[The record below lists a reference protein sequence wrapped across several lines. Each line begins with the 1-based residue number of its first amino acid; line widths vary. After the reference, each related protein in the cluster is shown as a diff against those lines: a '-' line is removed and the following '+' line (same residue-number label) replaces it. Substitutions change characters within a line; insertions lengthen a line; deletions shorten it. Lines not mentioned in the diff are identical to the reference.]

1 MAVLVDDLLKN
12 VLINANSSDRIV
24 IITGYFS
31 PDIIDKIA
39 ALGKPFEYYYGMYGV
54 DKIRPSVLSAL
65 RNINAKYSNLK
76 ISFVNTQRVHTKCYL
91 FYDSNNMFNA
101 MAGSANCSMQGLC
114 SMANAE
120 MLAELNL
127 SVLQRRAE
135 RTETSDPIKSESRF
149 STQPTNAASDK
160 PPVAANTGSPGSCSA
175 AAANTN
181 AGSSAAIQPD
191 RCSAR
196 SAATASEGDL
206 SRCHDR
212 GCMAASCPAEPSA
225 AVDCC
230 GRTAAPSAKA
240 SGCIACN
247 AGAGGQGLRRIVAGC
262 GYIGRNPRRAAAG
275 RTPSA
280 SKGQKNAGNYHCRVC
295 IDSGCWVCSSFHYQC
310 SAEEQARG
318 CKFVCQQFQSGG

>member
-65 RNINAKYSNLK
+65 RNINAKYSNLE

-101 MAGSANCSMQGLC
+101 MVGSANCSMQGLC

-127 SVLQRRAE
+127 SVLQKGDYLVKLNDYYKKIKKNSIDINDPSVKVAKNKKVKTIKSPRGFLPL
-135 RTETSDPIKSESRF
+135 TSDPLTAIMPLYYF
-149 STQPTNAASDK
+149 DK
-160 PPVAANTGSPGSCSA
+160 KGK
-175 AAANTN
+175 
-181 AGSSAAIQPD
+181 
-191 RCSAR
+191 RC
-196 SAATASEGDL
+196 T
-206 SRCHDR
+206 
-212 GCMAASCPAEPSA
+212 
-225 AVDCC
+225 
-230 GRTAAPSAKA
+230 
-240 SGCIACN
+240 
-247 AGAGGQGLRRIVAGC
+247 
-262 GYIGRNPRRAAAG
+262 YIGGGPNWGNQNGHIGKKRKAMEAYIPVL
-275 RTPSA
+275 TDHLDYYPLPFSA
-280 SKGQKNAGNYHCRVC
+280 ISCYENYKWRKE
-295 IDSGCWVCSSFHYQC
+295 D
-310 SAEEQARG
+310 
-318 CKFVCQQFQSGG
+318 

>member
-101 MAGSANCSMQGLC
+101 MVGSANCSMQGLC

-127 SVLQRRAE
+127 SVLQKG
-135 RTETSDPIKSESRF
+135 DYLVKLNDYYKKIKKNSIDINDLITNGSIDLIVNSPSGKESAHDDSYLR
-149 STQPTNAASDK
+149 K
-160 PPVAANTGSPGSCSA
+160 
-175 AAANTN
+175 
-181 AGSSAAIQPD
+181 AAIKAKIPYMTTIAG
-191 RCSAR
+191 AR
-196 SAATASEGDL
+196 ATAKGILYVQAHGDSDVKSLQELHSEIKD
-206 SRCHDR
+206 
-212 GCMAASCPAEPSA
+212 AE
-225 AVDCC
+225 
-230 GRTAAPSAKA
+230 
-240 SGCIACN
+240 
-247 AGAGGQGLRRIVAGC
+247 
-262 GYIGRNPRRAAAG
+262 
-275 RTPSA
+275 
-280 SKGQKNAGNYHCRVC
+280 
-295 IDSGCWVCSSFHYQC
+295 
-310 SAEEQARG
+310 
-318 CKFVCQQFQSGG
+318 

>member
-101 MAGSANCSMQGLC
+101 MVGSANCSMQGLC
-114 SMANAE
+114 STANAE

-127 SVLQRRAE
+127 SVLQKGDYLVKLNDYYKE
-135 RTETSDPIKSESRF
+135 IK
-149 STQPTNAASDK
+149 
-160 PPVAANTGSPGSCSA
+160 
-175 AAANTN
+175 
-181 AGSSAAIQPD
+181 
-191 RCSAR
+191 
-196 SAATASEGDL
+196 
-206 SRCHDR
+206 
-212 GCMAASCPAEPSA
+212 
-225 AVDCC
+225 
-230 GRTAAPSAKA
+230 
-240 SGCIACN
+240 
-247 AGAGGQGLRRIVAGC
+247 
-262 GYIGRNPRRAAAG
+262 
-275 RTPSA
+275 
-280 SKGQKNAGNYHCRVC
+280 KNSMILMTH
-295 IDSGCWVCSSFHYQC
+295 
-310 SAEEQARG
+310 
-318 CKFVCQQFQSGG
+318 

>member
-39 ALGKPFEYYYGMYGV
+39 ELGKPFEYYYGMYGV

-101 MAGSANCSMQGLC
+101 MVGSANCSMQGLC

-127 SVLQRRAE
+127 SFFKKEGRILIKLNDYYKKIKKNSIDTNDPLVKVAKNKKVKTIKSPRGFLPL
-135 RTETSDPIKSESRF
+135 TSDPLTAIMPLYYFDKERKDVHILVVDQTGETRTDIQERNVKLWKLIFRF
-149 STQPTNAASDK
+149 SLLIWTIIHCFLNHILLRELQMEERRLE
-160 PPVAANTGSPGSCSA
+160 CQ
-175 AAANTN
+175 
-181 AGSSAAIQPD
+181 IQ
-191 RCSAR
+191 
-196 SAATASEGDL
+196 L
-206 SRCHDR
+206 
-212 GCMAASCPAEPSA
+212 
-225 AVDCC
+225 
-230 GRTAAPSAKA
+230 
-240 SGCIACN
+240 
-247 AGAGGQGLRRIVAGC
+247 L
-262 GYIGRNPRRAAAG
+262 
-275 RTPSA
+275 
-280 SKGQKNAGNYHCRVC
+280 
-295 IDSGCWVCSSFHYQC
+295 
-310 SAEEQARG
+310 
-318 CKFVCQQFQSGG
+318 